1 MKQAYYLLIVLLSII
16 TFTSCSDDEQPERLL
31 NQVAVPSNLEV
42 AITVTQ
48 DNSGVVTFT
57 PSGTSVSSF
66 TLNYGDG
73 SETETII
80 AGETVA
86 HTYTEGT
93 FTVNITGFN
102 LTGDSEQIV
111 REVILSFLPPESLAI
126 EITPLPGNSFGI
138 DVSATADFASNFD
151 VFFGD
156 VANETATNFEA
167 GSSATHIYQAIGT
180 YEVTVVA
187 RNGGSETIEGTETVT
202 IENPVILPLDFEDTM
217 QEFVLVGFEGA
228 ESEIIDNPVSGGINT
243 SLRVVR
249 TVKTEG
255 AQFFAGTFTD
265 VDLAIDFSTSGMLS
279 IKSYSPK
286 VGIPVRVRI
295 ENSGNTASA
304 ELDVNTTVANQWE
317 TLVYDFSG
325 QLDTDAQ
332 YIRIVIFFEFVP
344 DLPGDGTTYFFDD
357 IQVAN

>member
-1 MKQAYYLLIVLLSII
+1 MKHIYHFFIVVLSITTLI
-16 TFTSCSDDEQPERLL
+16 SCSDDERPETLV
-31 NQVAVPSNLEV
+31 NQVAPPSNIEV
-42 AITVTQ
+42 AVTVTQ

-57 PSGTSVSSF
+57 PSGISVASF
-66 TLNYGDG
+66 TVNYGDG
-73 SETETII
+73 SEVESIV
-80 AGETVA
+80 AGETASHV
-86 HTYTEGT
+86 YTEGT
-93 FTVNITGFN
+93 FTVIITGFN
-102 LTGDSEQIV
+102 LIGDEAQTT
-111 REVILSFLPPESLAI
+111 REVTLTFLPPENLAI
-126 EITPLPGNSFGI
+126 EITPIPGNSFGI

-156 VANETATNFEA
+156 VANETPTNFEA
-167 GSSATHIYQAIGT
+167 GSSATHIYDEIGT
-180 YEVTVVA
+180 YEVTVIA
-187 RNGGSETIEGTETVT
+187 RNGGSATISGTETVT
-202 IENPVILPLDFEDTM
+202 IVNPIILPLDFEDTT
-217 QEFVLVGFEGA
+217 QEFVIVGFEGA
-228 ESEIIDNPVSGGINT
+228 ESEIVDNPVSGGINT
-243 SLRVVR
+243 SLRVVQ

-295 ENSGNTASA
+295 ENNGNTAAA

-325 QLDTDAQ
+325 QLDPNAQ
-332 YIRIVIFFEFVP
+332 YIRIVIFFEFIA